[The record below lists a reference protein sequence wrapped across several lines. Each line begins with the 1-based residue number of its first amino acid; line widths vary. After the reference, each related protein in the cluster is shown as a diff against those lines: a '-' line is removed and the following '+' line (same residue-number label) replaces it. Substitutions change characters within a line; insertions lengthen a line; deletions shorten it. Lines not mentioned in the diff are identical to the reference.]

1 MPMAQLEQKWH
12 NWLCQTPTHGTT
24 PRPANMPAVP
34 DMPTHRHRRH
44 NRPTFFVEYKQKAHA
59 ITEISKQLRL
69 GKELQLDAAE
79 FLRRA
84 ERGLGVAIRDGQDNG
99 TVRKHHAS
107 NAQGRLS
114 PLSSPRPTV
123 SPTQAA
129 PFEQSRPITPDHKTP
144 GQPIT
149 HPNTPKTHTNQS
161 RPITPTAKPQVSQ
174 SRQHTRQSHAQQS
187 RFPPS

>member
-1 MPMAQLEQKWH
+1 MAQLVMPNTHTWH
-12 NWLCQTPTHGTT
+12 NPTTSKYASCARYANTQTH
-24 PRPANMPAVP
+24 
-34 DMPTHRHRRH
+34 RH

-129 PFEQSRPITPDHKTP
+129 PSDKSRQITLNGKTP
-144 GQPIT
+144 GQQI
-149 HPNTPKTHTNQS
+149 TPKTPPKHARSNH
-161 RPITPTAKPQVSQ
+161 AE
-174 SRQHTRQSHAQQS
+174 SRQTQNPRSANHGTTHANHTHSNHVS
-187 RFPPS
+187 PPS